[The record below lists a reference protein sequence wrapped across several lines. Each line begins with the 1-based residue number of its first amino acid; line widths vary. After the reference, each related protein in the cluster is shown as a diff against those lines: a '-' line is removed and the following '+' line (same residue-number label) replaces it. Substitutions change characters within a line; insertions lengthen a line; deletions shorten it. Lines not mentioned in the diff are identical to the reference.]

1 MFRGE
6 TLSHFSLRNAVIWF
20 LLAFQSGMI
29 NAGGFLA
36 CGRFVSHITGFATL
50 IGTDLAQSSVFH
62 ALGMLAVPG
71 FFILGAMISGFLVD
85 RRKIQGRSPR
95 YSSVLFLIVL
105 IHIGVLAAG
114 LDERFGEFGEP
125 VTYLRNYVLLALL
138 CFVSGLQ
145 NAMVTSAS
153 GAVVR
158 TTHLT
163 GITTDL
169 GIGLVRVL
177 FHNHKLSRIDEIRA
191 VWMRIGVIASFMLG
205 SAIAAFIF
213 IAHQYWGFALP
224 TMISLVIWYMTL
236 KHFTLPSFREW
247 LRIREKLRISER
259 LHRRKS

>member
-6 TLSHFSLRNAVIWF
+6 TLSHFSLRNAMIWF

-29 NAGGFLA
+29 NAGGFIA
-36 CGRFVSHITGFATL
+36 CGRFVTHITGFATL
-50 IGTDLAQSSVFH
+50 IGTSVAENATRH
-62 ALGMLAVPG
+62 ALALIAVPG

-85 RRKIQGRSPR
+85 RRQIQKRPPR

-105 IHIGVLAAG
+105 INAGILVAGVEG
-114 LDERFGEFGEP
+114 KFGRFGEP
-125 VTYLRNYVLLALL
+125 VTLLRNYVLLALL

-177 FHNHKLSRIDEIRA
+177 FHGHQLSRIDEIRA
-191 VWMRIGVIASFMLG
+191 VWMRIGVIFSFIFG
-205 SAIAAFIF
+205 STMAAFVF
-213 IAHQYWGFALP
+213 FDGEYWGFALP
-224 TMISLVIWYMTL
+224 TLISVVIWVITL
-236 KHFTLPSFREW
+236 RHFTFPSIREW
-247 LRIREKLRISER
+247 FRIREKLRITER
-259 LHRRKS
+259 IRRLKP